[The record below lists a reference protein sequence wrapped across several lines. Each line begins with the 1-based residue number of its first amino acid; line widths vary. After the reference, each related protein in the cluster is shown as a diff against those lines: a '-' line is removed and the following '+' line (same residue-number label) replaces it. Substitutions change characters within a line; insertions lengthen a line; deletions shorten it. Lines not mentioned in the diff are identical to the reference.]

1 MTTTPPPPAAGDELV
16 AAWEEVLDVLE
27 RDAHTAAELAGD
39 PRHDGAPAL
48 AAWTP
53 PAPGGPVPD
62 VLVDRVRELL
72 ELQAAV
78 RADLDRAMVENR
90 GSLADLARTASPTRL
105 RAAAYVDV
113 SA

>member
-1 MTTTPPPPAAGDELV
+1 MTTSLPAAGDELV

-27 RDAHTAAELAGD
+27 RDARVAADLAED
-39 PRHDGAPAL
+39 PRQDGAPAL

-72 ELQAAV
+72 RLQATV
-78 RADLDRAMVENR
+78 RADLDRALVENR
-90 GSLADLARTASPTRL
+90 GSLADLARTATSARPRT
-105 RAAAYVDV
+105 AAYVDV

>member
-1 MTTTPPPPAAGDELV
+1 MTTSHASPATGDDIV
-16 AAWEEVLDVLE
+16 AAWEEALDILE
-27 RDAHTAAELAGD
+27 RDAQTAAGLASD
-39 PRHDGAPAL
+39 PTYGGPAL
-48 AAWTP
+48 PAWTP
-53 PAPGGPVPD
+53 PTPGGPVPD

-78 RADLDRAMVENR
+78 RADLGRAMVENR
-90 GSLADLARTASPTRL
+90 GSLADLARTVSPARP

>member
-1 MTTTPPPPAAGDELV
+1 MTTSPLPAAGDDLV
-16 AAWEEVLDVLE
+16 AEWEEVLDVLE
-27 RDAHTAAELAGD
+27 RDARAAAELAGD
-39 PRHDGAPAL
+39 PRQDGTSTLP
-48 AAWTP
+48 AWTP

-72 ELQAAV
+72 CLQASV

-90 GSLADLARTASPTRL
+90 GSLAGLARTASSARP